1 MELLLIIAGGV
12 LSTAIIFMMIEW
24 ARGNVMTDDDFDHFD
39 HPRYDDSMGRNAKD

>member
-39 HPRYDDSMGRNAKD
+39 HPRYDEPARRDARE